1 MMPPMLRISILMECG
16 IKSWYAEI
24 FPLQEGVAYKNFG
37 LNPNTGYVG
46 IGTSAALFNRL
57 TILEKN

>member
-1 MMPPMLRISILMECG
+1 LMECG

-46 IGTSAALFNRL
+46 IGTIAALSNRL
-57 TILEKN
+57 AILEKTN